1 MLLSNWAMN
10 QAAAEVRGI
19 AGAMT
24 SAMNELGLPSNW
36 SGDDAD
42 KFQRD
47 WNDLVH
53 NRLLAAANKL
63 DGVSFKEL
71 VAGFDG

>member
-1 MLLSNWAMN
+1 MLLSNGAMN
-10 QAAAEVRGI
+10 QAAGDIREI
-19 AGAMT
+19 AQMMT
-24 SAMNELGLPSNW
+24 TVMNELGTPSTW
-36 SGDDAD
+36 SGDDSE

-53 NRLLAAANKL
+53 ARLVTAANKL
-63 DGVSFKEL
+63 DGIDFKEL